1 MNGTYFLGNGRFE
14 TREMKERELL
24 PDEVLVK
31 VEACGVCGTDV
42 HIYHGDKGSAEVH
55 PPVILGHEFSG
66 TVVKTGKDVMNL
78 PLGAHVTVDPNIYCG
93 ECRYCRTGR
102 DISGFPRGTD

>member
-1 MNGTYFLGNGRFE
+1 MKGTYFLGNGRFE

-78 PLGAHVTVDPNIYCG
+78 PEHLLRRVQILQDRKEAVMYA
-93 ECRYCRTGR
+93 
-102 DISGFPRGTD
+102 S